1 MNIYRFQVICCLFL
15 YIAALGFSYAYC
27 SYDIQRYQSALTA
40 PAAQPP
46 PTPQEEEYWQ
56 AEQQRLQ
63 AQVNRLRGEYERVK
77 GTVDVN
83 RDFIE
88 WSLKKAEQRE
98 LEHFFSPIPKHT
110 PPLRE
115 LQQRIE
121 DAQQQRRDILTQT
134 ALWGGLALLLALAC
148 IFEHYHKNRLP

>member
-1 MNIYRFQVICCLFL
+1 MNIYRFQVICCLIL
-15 YIAALGFSYAYC
+15 YIAALGFAYAYC

-40 PAAQPP
+40 PIIQPP

-56 AEQQRLQ
+56 SEQQRLQ
-63 AQVNRLRGEYERVK
+63 AQVTRLRSEYERVK

-98 LEHFFSPIPKHT
+98 LEHLFSPNPKHT
-110 PPLRE
+110 PPQRE
-115 LQQRIE
+115 LQQRIAS
-121 DAQQQRRDILTQT
+121 AQRHRLEVLTKT
-134 ALWGGLALLLALAC
+134 ALWGGLALILSLAC
-148 IFEHYHKNRLP
+148 IFEHYRKNRLP

>member
-1 MNIYRFQVICCLFL
+1 MNIYRFQVICCLIL
-15 YIAALGFSYAYC
+15 YIAALGFAYAYC

-40 PAAQPP
+40 PIIQPP

-56 AEQQRLQ
+56 SEQQRLQ
-63 AQVNRLRGEYERVK
+63 AQVTRLRSEYERVK

-88 WSLKKAEQRE
+88 WSLTKAEQRE
-98 LEHFFSPIPKHT
+98 MEHFFSPIPKHT

-115 LQQRIE
+115 LQQRIAAAE
-121 DAQQQRRDILTQT
+121 QHRLKILTQT

-148 IFEHYHKNRLP
+148 IFEHYRKNRLP